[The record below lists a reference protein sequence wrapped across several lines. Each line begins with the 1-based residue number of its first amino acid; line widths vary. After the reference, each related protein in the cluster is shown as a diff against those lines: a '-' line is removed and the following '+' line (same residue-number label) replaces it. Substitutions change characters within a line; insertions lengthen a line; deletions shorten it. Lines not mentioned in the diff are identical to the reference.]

1 WRLEKAAVREH
12 LRRGWLYLLGIA
24 GFVLFVIVN
33 RGVAIGDR
41 EHHPPF
47 RFHSDSVF
55 FGLFIVFVVFL
66 PLHLANLPRIARL
79 LRARPWWLLIV
90 GALCLLFWFG
100 TSFDHPYNTWRFCL
114 HNKVV
119 DRLDDTD
126 LNRMLFFLTTAFALL
141 SLAVTRL
148 SEPSFSLLYPLA
160 VLSL

>member
-1 WRLEKAAVREH
+1 RRLGPEGAALRTAQLFFLPILMPFFFLLYSDTLGLLLILLALLLALEDCVWGGALASIAAVMVRPTLICWMLFVFLVPFIRAHGGGVERAARREH
-12 LRRGWLYLLGIA
+12 LGRGWLYLLGIA

-79 LRARPWWLLIV
+79 
-90 GALCLLFWFG
+90 
-100 TSFDHPYNTWRFCL
+100 
-114 HNKVV
+114 
-119 DRLDDTD
+119 
-126 LNRMLFFLTTAFALL
+126 
-141 SLAVTRL
+141 
-148 SEPSFSLLYPLA
+148 
-160 VLSL
+160 